1 MKERSEEIACVV
13 VPAAICEWLKCRDE
27 KKDGRLEMVND

>member
-13 VPAAICEWLKCRDE
+13 VPAAICEWLKV
-27 KKDGRLEMVND
+27 EM